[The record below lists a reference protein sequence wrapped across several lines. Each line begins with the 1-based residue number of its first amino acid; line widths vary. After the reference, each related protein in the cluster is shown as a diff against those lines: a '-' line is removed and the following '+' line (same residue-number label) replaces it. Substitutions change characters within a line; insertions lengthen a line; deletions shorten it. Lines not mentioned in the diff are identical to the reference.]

1 MCWLLVMVVAV
12 SSPALVRAHGR
23 LMEPPA
29 RNSMWRLVTVR
40 VDFIHLSIYLFKVR
54 VYINKDKCL

>member
-1 MCWLLVMVVAV
+1 MCWLLVMVVAA

-40 VDFIHLSIYLFKVR
+40 VNIYFIYSFIYLFI
-54 VYINKDKCL
+54 Y

>member
-1 MCWLLVMVVAV
+1 MCWLLVMVVAA
-12 SSPALVRAHGR
+12 SPALVRAHGR

-40 VDFIHLSIYLFKVR
+40 VDFINLFIYLFKVR
-54 VYINKDKCL
+54 V

>member
-1 MCWLLVMVVAV
+1 MCWLLVMVVAA
-12 SSPALVRAHGR
+12 SPALVRAHGR

-40 VDFIHLSIYLFKVR
+40 VDIYFIYLFI
-54 VYINKDKCL
+54 YLFIY